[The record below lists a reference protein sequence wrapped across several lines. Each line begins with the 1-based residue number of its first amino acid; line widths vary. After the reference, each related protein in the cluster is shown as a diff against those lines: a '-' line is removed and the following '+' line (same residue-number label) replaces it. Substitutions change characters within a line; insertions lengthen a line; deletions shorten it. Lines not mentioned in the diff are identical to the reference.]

1 MAIKI
6 ILVAFVLFVL
16 MGVIRRY
23 IKRDLNLRE
32 FIGWSL
38 LWILVIIAVLIPQTT
53 DLLASKVGVG
63 RGLDLVVVLS
73 IITLFY
79 TLIKVLSKVERIERD
94 ISVIV
99 REIALR
105 DRRGKTKGD

>member
-16 MGVIRRY
+16 SGIIRRHV
-23 IKRDLNLRE
+23 KRELNLRE
-32 FIGWSL
+32 LIGWSL
-38 LWILVIIAVLIPQTT
+38 LWILVIIAVLTPQTT

-79 TLIKVLSKVERIERD
+79 ILIKVLSKVEKLDKD

-105 DRRGKTKGD
+105 DGRGNKK